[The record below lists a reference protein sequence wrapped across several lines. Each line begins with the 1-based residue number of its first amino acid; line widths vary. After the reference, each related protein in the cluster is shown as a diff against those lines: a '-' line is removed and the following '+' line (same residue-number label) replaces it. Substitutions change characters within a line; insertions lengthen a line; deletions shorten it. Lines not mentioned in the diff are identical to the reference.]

1 MEFIAQI
8 QSFAIIGVGIALAFA
23 AIGACLGIG
32 ILAGKFMEGAARQPE
47 VMNDLQTKFLIAA
60 GLIDAV
66 FFVVVG
72 MFALIVFANP
82 LLSAV
87 QG

>member
-1 MEFIAQI
+1 
-8 QSFAIIGVGIALAFA
+8 
-23 AIGACLGIG
+23 
-32 ILAGKFMEGAARQPE
+32 MEGAARQPE